1 VLRLSLAILLALIGF
16 HAYVA
21 TLPLALVAA
30 GMPDALIGVVMGSAA
45 FVQIAAALALGG
57 FLDRFGGRSIYLLGC
72 ASFAAASLMIATGLA
87 APDGPLV
94 PLFVVRT
101 LQGIGFAM
109 VLPSALTLV
118 PSLVRPERL
127 AVGLSLAG
135 SAGNVALAIA
145 PPVSLA
151 IMDAASLRAVA
162 LVTLVCI
169 GAGAVVMVLPVRA
182 PARLRGAPGPAGP
195 GSSAPTLAG
204 PASAVPAPADP
215 RPGPPRAP
223 RSRAFRPAFRPS
235 WVGPLAISTL
245 FIVHWGVITGF
256 LPQHVDGTGAS
267 IALFFT
273 VDAVAI
279 LALRVPM
286 GYLTD
291 HLGTR
296 PLMVA
301 GAALTMVGVVAL
313 LPPPTTPLLVAA
325 ALGTGVGGA
334 LILPPLTVE
343 LAHRSSALDRGSAF
357 ALFSAAFAGGI
368 AIGSIGGA
376 PIVATLGFD
385 AAIVASMVACAAA
398 LAWSWLLPPAPA
410 VVASR
415 PGATGADSV

>member
-1 VLRLSLAILLALIGF
+1 MLRLSLAIFLALIGF

-45 FVQIAAALALGG
+45 LVQIAAALALGG

-72 ASFAAASLMIATGLA
+72 AAFGAASLMIATGLA

-118 PSLVRPERL
+118 PSLVRAERL

-169 GAGAVVMVLPVRA
+169 GAGAVVMALPVRA
-182 PARLRGAPGPAGP
+182 RARFPDAQASADPAP
-195 GSSAPTLAG
+195 GSSRV
-204 PASAVPAPADP
+204 S
-215 RPGPPRAP
+215 

-256 LPQHVDGTGAS
+256 LPQHVEGTGAS

-313 LPPPTTPLLVAA
+313 LPPPTTELLVAA
-325 ALGTGVGGA
+325 ALGTGIGGA

-376 PIVATLGFD
+376 PIVAVLGFN

-410 VVASR
+410 AVAARS
-415 PGATGADSV
+415 GAAGAGSA

>member
-1 VLRLSLAILLALIGF
+1 
-16 HAYVA
+16 
-21 TLPLALVAA
+21 
-30 GMPDALIGVVMGSAA
+30 M
-45 FVQIAAALALGG
+45 
-57 FLDRFGGRSIYLLGC
+57 
-72 ASFAAASLMIATGLA
+72 
-87 APDGPLV
+87 
-94 PLFVVRT
+94 
-101 LQGIGFAM
+101 
-109 VLPSALTLV
+109 
-118 PSLVRPERL
+118 
-127 AVGLSLAG
+127 
-135 SAGNVALAIA
+135 
-145 PPVSLA
+145 
-151 IMDAASLRAVA
+151 
-162 LVTLVCI
+162 
-169 GAGAVVMVLPVRA
+169 
-182 PARLRGAPGPAGP
+182 
-195 GSSAPTLAG
+195 
-204 PASAVPAPADP
+204 
-215 RPGPPRAP
+215 
-223 RSRAFRPAFRPS
+223 
-235 WVGPLAISTL
+235 GPLAISTL

-256 LPQHVDGTGAS
+256 LPQHVEGTGAS

-313 LPPPTTPLLVAA
+313 LPPPTTELLVAA

-376 PIVATLGFD
+376 PIVAVLGFN

-410 VVASR
+410 AVAARS
-415 PGATGADSV
+415 GAAGAGSA

>member
-1 VLRLSLAILLALIGF
+1 MLRLSLAILLALIGF

-45 FVQIAAALALGG
+45 LVQIAAALALGG

-72 ASFAAASLMIATGLA
+72 AAFGAASLMIATGLA

-109 VLPSALTLV
+109 VLPSALSLV
-118 PSLVRPERL
+118 PSLVRPARL

-182 PARLRGAPGPAGP
+182 RARFLGGQAPADGVTPDPAPGP
-195 GSSAPTLAG
+195 SRVS
-204 PASAVPAPADP
+204 
-215 RPGPPRAP
+215 

-256 LPQHVDGTGAS
+256 LPQHVEGTGAS
-267 IALFFT
+267 IGLFFT

-343 LAHRSSALDRGSAF
+343 LAHRSTAADRGSAF

-376 PIVATLGFD
+376 PIVATLGFN

-398 LAWSWLLPPAPA
+398 LVWSWILPPAPA
-410 VVASR
+410 VR
-415 PGATGADSV
+415 RTT

>member
-1 VLRLSLAILLALIGF
+1 VLRLSLAILLALVGF

-45 FVQIAAALALGG
+45 LVQIAAALALGG

-72 ASFAAASLMIATGLA
+72 AAFGAASLLIATGLA

-118 PSLVRPERL
+118 PSLVRPARL

-182 PARLRGAPGPAGP
+182 RTRFPGAQAPADGVTPDPAPGP
-195 GSSAPTLAG
+195 SRIS
-204 PASAVPAPADP
+204 
-215 RPGPPRAP
+215 

-291 HLGTR
+291 HVGTR

-313 LPPPTTPLLVAA
+313 LPPPTTELLVAA

-376 PIVATLGFD
+376 PIVATLGFN

-410 VVASR
+410 VVAARSGVA
-415 PGATGADSV
+415 GASSV

>member
-1 VLRLSLAILLALIGF
+1 VLRLSLAILLALAGF

-45 FVQIAAALALGG
+45 LVQIAAALALGG

-72 ASFAAASLMIATGLA
+72 GAFSAASLLVATGLA
-87 APDGPLV
+87 DPGGPLI

-109 VLPSALTLV
+109 ILPSALSLV
-118 PSLVRPERL
+118 PSLVRPARL
-127 AVGLSLAG
+127 AVGLSLVG

-145 PPVSLA
+145 PPVSLV
-151 IMDAASLRAVA
+151 IMDAASLQAVA
-162 LVTLVCI
+162 VVTLVCI
-169 GAGAVVMVLPVRA
+169 AAGAIVMVLPVGA
-182 PARLRGAPGPAGP
+182 PARLRGAPAPAYP
-195 GSSAPTLAG
+195 APAG
-204 PASAVPAPADP
+204 PASVGPAP
-215 RPGPPRAP
+215 RPSRVS
-223 RSRAFRPAFRPS
+223 RSRAFRPAFEQS

-245 FIVHWGVITGF
+245 FIVHWGVVTGF
-256 LPQHVDGTGAS
+256 LPQHVEGTGAS
-267 IALFFT
+267 IGLFFT

-291 HLGTR
+291 HVGTR

-313 LPPPTTPLLVAA
+313 LPPPTTPLLVLA

-343 LAHRSSALDRGSAF
+343 LAHRSSDADRGSAF

-376 PIVATLGFD
+376 PIVATVGFD
-385 AAIVASMVACAAA
+385 AAIVASMVACGAA
-398 LAWSWLLPPAPA
+398 LAWSWVLPPVPA
-410 VVASR
+410 VVAARSE
-415 PGATGADSV
+415 PVGAGSV

>member
-1 VLRLSLAILLALIGF
+1 
-16 HAYVA
+16 
-21 TLPLALVAA
+21 
-30 GMPDALIGVVMGSAA
+30 
-45 FVQIAAALALGG
+45 
-57 FLDRFGGRSIYLLGC
+57 
-72 ASFAAASLMIATGLA
+72 
-87 APDGPLV
+87 
-94 PLFVVRT
+94 
-101 LQGIGFAM
+101 
-109 VLPSALTLV
+109 
-118 PSLVRPERL
+118 
-127 AVGLSLAG
+127 
-135 SAGNVALAIA
+135 
-145 PPVSLA
+145 
-151 IMDAASLRAVA
+151 MDAASLRAVA

-169 GAGAVVMVLPVRA
+169 GAGAVVMVLPVR
-182 PARLRGAPGPAGP
+182 PRTRFPGAQ
-195 GSSAPTLAG
+195 
-204 PASAVPAPADP
+204 APADGVTP
-215 RPGPPRAP
+215 DPAPGPPRVS

-256 LPQHVDGTGAS
+256 LPQHVEGTGAS

-313 LPPPTTPLLVAA
+313 LPPPTTELLVAA

-376 PIVATLGFD
+376 PIVATLGFN

-410 VVASR
+410 VR
-415 PGATGADSV
+415 MTT